1 MKKFK
6 VKMYWE
12 SCYETEVEANNSVEA
27 EAIALEE
34 MENGE
39 CQETDCV
46 YSNCEIKE
54 IK

>member
-12 SCYETEVEANNSVEA
+12 SCYEIEVKAINEEEA
-27 EAIALEE
+27 EAKALES

-46 YSNCEIKE
+46 YSSHEIKE